1 MKSIIIT
8 ESQAKNLL
16 DNVIIEQTTNTICDS
31 SFLYDVLNRSGNL
44 PFKKEMAKF
53 KVTNIIGS
61 GVKFNGKPIEEN
73 TGGYILLP
81 KTSIT
86 MCMSDHIFMSG
97 MGLPNCGIQWDK
109 NGLSFI
115 TQYA

>member
-1 MKSIIIT
+1 MKSIILT
-8 ESQAKNLL
+8 EGQVKNLL
-16 DNVIIEQTTNTICDS
+16 DNVITEQTMNTICDTS
-31 SFLYDVLNRSGNL
+31 LLYDILNRASNL
-44 PFKKEMAKF
+44 PFKKEIAKF
-53 KVTNIIGS
+53 KVTNINGT
-61 GVKFNGKPIEEN
+61 GVKFNGKPIEDG
-73 TGGYILLP
+73 TGGYTLLP
-81 KTSIT
+81 KTTIT